1 MCVVTRVGHHNVS
14 IEKAIAHLVLVDG
27 HPAGRII
34 TLNPDGT
41 IITKV
46 IVAADHP

>member
-1 MCVVTRVGHHNVS
+1 VVG
-14 IEKAIAHLVLVDG
+14 G